1 MTEVLDEKEV
11 YEFEQTVKLLVEFSD
26 GKKRTFV
33 ADSYDVNAVTIM
45 LYLTDPVAHSPG
57 RHGKRL
63 VTMIPYM
70 MVRSITVESPE
81 IIGLL
86 ESKNASSD

>member
-1 MTEVLDEKEV
+1 MTELLDEKEF

-45 LYLTDPVAHSPG
+45 LYLKWQK
-57 RHGKRL
+57 GKRL

-70 MVRSITVESPE
+70 MVRSITVETPE
-81 IIGLL
+81 ILGLL
-86 ESKNASSD
+86 EEKNAISD